1 MLPVVQNRYAVQNQN
16 LVRLLRTKIRRA
28 DSKET
33 TFSEFGLLNVDSAF
47 TDVPFGANLHGIN
60 GAALGDILHQ
70 YLLGIMKRLVINLL
84 ELIVSTTNPLI
95 LMKRK
100 VKEKKKEDAAK
111 REQLLADLSASKA
124 ASVMKEREDLLQRAI
139 AAESQV
145 QKLSDK
151 VKRRKISAAS
161 DSSEEG
167 AEMDGES
174 DSASAE
180 NTTEEDA
187 EEEYMGA
194 SSSSRS
200 TAGKPKQS
208 SCFDEPSGEEG
219 EEEGE
224 DAAGRVCTQEKV
236 ASTKFVQKPVQRCNP
251 TKSAVQGRS
260 WGGFGAVRLQ

>member
-1 MLPVVQNRYAVQNQN
+1 MVQDSMEGYALCGQSLFSHRHPCRLCWITFDDSGNPILPVVQNRYAVQNQN

-124 ASVMKEREDLLQRAI
+124 ASVM
-139 AAESQV
+139 
-145 QKLSDK
+145 
-151 VKRRKISAAS
+151 
-161 DSSEEG
+161 
-167 AEMDGES
+167 
-174 DSASAE
+174 
-180 NTTEEDA
+180 
-187 EEEYMGA
+187 
-194 SSSSRS
+194 
-200 TAGKPKQS
+200 
-208 SCFDEPSGEEG
+208 
-219 EEEGE
+219 
-224 DAAGRVCTQEKV
+224 
-236 ASTKFVQKPVQRCNP
+236 
-251 TKSAVQGRS
+251 
-260 WGGFGAVRLQ
+260 